1 LRVRHKKSY
10 VSRKQKINYLLLT
23 NLNTTAINSGLENM
37 TYEKLFT
44 PQTLGNLE
52 LPHRIVMAPL
62 TRSRSA
68 QPGDVPQKINVE
80 YYGQRASAAL
90 IISEATQISPQG
102 KGYAFTPGIHSKA
115 QIEGWKKITDEVHQK
130 GSKIF
135 LQLWH
140 VGRISHSSLQ
150 KGGAL
155 PVAPSAI
162 AAEGQAFTYEGMLD
176 FETPRALS
184 LEDIPD
190 IVEQYTQAAK
200 NAKTAGF
207 DGVEIHAANGYLLDQ
222 FLKDGTNK
230 RDDRY
235 GGSIENRIRLTL
247 EVTKA
252 VTDVWGGQQV
262 GIRISP
268 TGTFNSISESAPT
281 PLFESLVEALNIY
294 NLAYLHVVENF
305 GDSSNAEFDFV
316 SLRKNFNGSYIANG
330 GYTGQ
335 LAEES
340 LSENKSDLVAFGV
353 PFISNPDFPQRLLE
367 NAELTQADQSTFYGG
382 DEKGYTD
389 YPTLAEQ
396 NHVQA

>member
-1 LRVRHKKSY
+1 
-10 VSRKQKINYLLLT
+10 
-23 NLNTTAINSGLENM
+23 M
-37 TYEKLFT
+37 TYENLFT
-44 PQTLGNLE
+44 SKLLGNLA

-68 QPGDVPQKINVE
+68 QPGDVPQKMNVE

-102 KGYAFTPGIHSKA
+102 KGYAFTPGIHSNA

-162 AAEGQAFTYEGMLD
+162 APKGQAFTYDGMLD

-184 LEDIPD
+184 IEDITD
-190 IVEQYTQAAK
+190 IVDQFTQAAK
-200 NAKTAGF
+200 NAKAAGF

-230 RDDRY
+230 RNDRY

-252 VTDVWGGQQV
+252 VTEVWGGQQV

-268 TGTFNSISESAPT
+268 TGTFNSMSESAPT
-281 PLFESLVEALNIY
+281 PLFDSLIEALNSY
-294 NLAYLHVVENF
+294 KLAYLHVVENF
-305 GDSSNAEFDFV
+305 GNSSDTEFDFV
-316 SLRKNFNGSYIANG
+316 NLRKKFNGSYIANG
-330 GYTGQ
+330 GYTAQ

-340 LSENKSDLVAFGV
+340 ISENKSDFIAFGV
-353 PFISNPDFPQRLLE
+353 PFISNPDLPLRLRE
-367 NAELTQADQSTFYGG
+367 NAALSQADQNTFYGG

-396 NHVQA
+396 NLVSI

>member
-1 LRVRHKKSY
+1 
-10 VSRKQKINYLLLT
+10 
-23 NLNTTAINSGLENM
+23 M
-37 TYEKLFT
+37 TYKKLFS
-44 PQTLGNLE
+44 PQKLGNLE
-52 LPHRIVMAPL
+52 LPHRIIMAPL

-68 QPGDVPQKINVE
+68 QPGDIPQQMNVE

-102 KGYAFTPGIHSKA
+102 KGYAFTPGIHSNA
-115 QIEGWKKITDEVHQK
+115 QIDGWKKITDEVHLK

-162 AAEGQAFTYEGMLD
+162 APDGQAFTYEGMLD

-190 IVEQYTQAAK
+190 IVDQYTQAAK
-200 NAKTAGF
+200 NAKAAGF

-230 RDDRY
+230 REDRY
-235 GGSIENRIRLTL
+235 GGSIDNRIRLTL

-252 VTDVWGGQQV
+252 VTEVWGAEQV

-268 TGTFNSISESAPT
+268 TGTFNSMSESAPT
-281 PLFESLVEALNIY
+281 PLFEALVEALNAY

-305 GDSSNAEFDFV
+305 GGSSDVEFDFV
-316 SLRKNFNGSYIANG
+316 SLRKKFNGAYIANG

-335 LAEES
+335 LAEAS
-340 LSENKSDLVAFGV
+340 LSENKSDFVAFGA
-353 PFISNPDFPQRLLE
+353 PFISNPDLPQRLRE
-367 NAELTQADQSTFYGG
+367 NAPLNQADPNTFYGG
-382 DEKGYTD
+382 DDKGYTD
-389 YPTLAEQ
+389 YPSLAEQ
-396 NHVQA
+396 STLTA

>member
-1 LRVRHKKSY
+1 
-10 VSRKQKINYLLLT
+10 
-23 NLNTTAINSGLENM
+23 M

-44 PQTLGNLE
+44 PLKLGNLD

-68 QPGDVPQKINVE
+68 QPGDIPQKMNVD
-80 YYGQRASAAL
+80 YYGQRSSAAI

-102 KGYAFTPGIHSKA
+102 KGYAFTPGIHSNA
-115 QIEGWKKITDEVHQK
+115 QISGWKKITEEVHRQ

-140 VGRISHSSLQ
+140 VGRVSHSSLQ
-150 KGGAL
+150 KGGTL

-162 AAEGQAFTYEGMLD
+162 APAGQAFTYEGMLD

-190 IVEQYTQAAK
+190 IVNQFSQAAK

-222 FLKDGTNK
+222 FLKDGSNK
-230 RDDRY
+230 REDRY

-268 TGTFNSISESAPT
+268 TGTFNSMSETAPT
-281 PLFESLVEALNIY
+281 PLFESLVEALNEY
-294 NLAYLHVVENF
+294 KLAYLHVVENF
-305 GDSSNAEFDFV
+305 GDSSDDSFNFV
-316 SLRKNFNGSYIANG
+316 SLREKFNGSYMANG

-340 LSENKSDLVAFGV
+340 LSENKSDLIAFGV
-353 PFISNPDFPQRLLE
+353 PFISNPDLPRRLRE
-367 NAELTQADQSTFYGG
+367 NAELAQADQNTFYGG
-382 DEKGYTD
+382 NEKGYTD
-389 YPTLAEQ
+389 YPTLTE
-396 NHVQA
+396 